1 MYFLSKWFRS
11 SETAISVQFILNISN
26 PPLYIMRLLLNS
38 IPSYLVNFFQ
48 LVAQTRFSRDSRPG
62 VLDQGVFIG
71 NIEINGKTSFRPS
84 HVPVDNIYDWN
95 FSLLVIIMLEIYNL
109 VTSPSPSSV
118 QHSKL
123 SQLDGMILSDQTGEI
138 RPPVYRFYR
147 YYEWSLLFYK
157 NTEVHCL
164 TLLQIL
170 FIVKLLGVATVSQC
184 YSVTVL
190 QCYSVTVLQCY
201 SITVS
206 GFFIEQVC
214 A

>member
-1 MYFLSKWFRS
+1 MSCHWCDLFKFMYFLSKWFRS

-84 HVPVDNIYDWN
+84 HVPVDNISDWH

-109 VTSPSPSSV
+109 LIIPSPFQFSTRQVIPARWNDSYRSNRRNPASS
-118 QHSKL
+118 
-123 SQLDGMILSDQTGEI
+123 I
-138 RPPVYRFYR
+138 
-147 YYEWSLLFYK
+147 
-157 NTEVHCL
+157 
-164 TLLQIL
+164 
-170 FIVKLLGVATVSQC
+170 
-184 YSVTVL
+184 
-190 QCYSVTVLQCY
+190 
-201 SITVS
+201 
-206 GFFIEQVC
+206 
-214 A
+214 